1 VVADSLAAGG
11 PDGQR
16 RQELLEHQA
25 QEAPRRRRL
34 HPVPATARAGTR
46 GRALARVDVPVARHT
61 HREDRNVHLR
71 RLPGAGRVP
80 GHAVGFWRRRL
91 HPALRGVV
99 GVQLVQGQRRWR
111 GVLAGL
117 MRGQLRPRRRGPA
130 RAPRRLLLPSRSE
143 LVAGV
148 ASVIKHQW

>member
-1 VVADSLAAGG
+1 MEPLLISSCAQVVADSLSAGG

-25 QEAPRRRRL
+25 QEASRRGSL
-34 HPVPATARAGTR
+34 HPVPATARAASGAR

-61 HREDRNVHLR
+61 HGEDRDVRLR

-80 GHAVGFWRRRL
+80 GHAVGFRRRL
-91 HPALRGVV
+91 HPALRSVV

-117 MRGQLRPRRRGPA
+117 VRGQLRPRRCGPA
-130 RAPRRLLLPSRSE
+130 PAPRWILLPSRS
-143 LVAGV
+143 
-148 ASVIKHQW
+148 